1 MTVITE
7 EQLGNPAI
15 YQYLLKLVGEE
26 GLELLRRWSD
36 VEYARRWIEAKLSS
50 EDLKASDKARF
61 LAESRRSDEELTGAE
76 RSDEEIAELTGI
88 NLNSVRHTLYNLYE
102 HRLAEY
108 RRIKNNET
116 GWLTYLWLMR
126 MDHMNMVLRNEVEV
140 AAGKLAGR
148 LRYDEA
154 NDFYQCKNCGI
165 TTTFNNAMTTNFSCP
180 HCGTMLVHFDD
191 ELIVAALKKRLAKMQ
206 TALDNA

>member
-7 EQLGNPAI
+7 DQLGNPAI

-36 VEYARRWIEAKLSS
+36 ISYARRWVEEKLSS
-50 EDLKASDKARF
+50 EDLKAADKARF
-61 LAESRRSDEELTGAE
+61 LAESKRSDEELIEAE
-76 RSDEEIAELTGI
+76 RSDEEIAEITGI

-126 MDHMNMVLRNEVEV
+126 MDHMNMVLRNEMEV

-165 TTTFNNAMTTNFSCP
+165 TTTFNNAMMTNFACP
-180 HCGTMLVHFDD
+180 QCETMLVHFDD

>member
-7 EQLGNPAI
+7 AQLGNPAI
-15 YQYLLKLVGEE
+15 YQYLLKLVGED

-36 VEYARRWIEAKLSS
+36 ITYERKWIAAKLAD
-50 EDLKASDKARF
+50 EELKASERTRF
-61 LAESRRSDEELTGAE
+61 LAESERSDEELISAE
-76 RSDEEIAELTGI
+76 RSDEEIAELTEV

-108 RRIKNNET
+108 RRIKNSET

-126 MDHMNMVLRNEVEV
+126 MDNLSIVLKAEMEV
-140 AAGKLAGR
+140 AAGKLASR

-165 TTTFNNAMTTNFSCP
+165 TTTFNNAMTTNFACS

-191 ELIVAALKKRLAKMQ
+191 ELVVAALKKRLTKMQ
-206 TALDNA
+206 TALNNA

>member
-36 VEYARRWIEAKLSS
+36 ITYERKWIAAKLAN
-50 EDLKASDKARF
+50 EELKASERARF
-61 LAESRRSDEELTGAE
+61 LAESKCSDEELISAE
-76 RSDEEIAELTGI
+76 RSDEEIAELTEI

-116 GWLTYLWLMR
+116 GWLTYL
-126 MDHMNMVLRNEVEV
+126 
-140 AAGKLAGR
+140 
-148 LRYDEA
+148 
-154 NDFYQCKNCGI
+154 
-165 TTTFNNAMTTNFSCP
+165 
-180 HCGTMLVHFDD
+180 
-191 ELIVAALKKRLAKMQ
+191 
-206 TALDNA
+206 

>member
-36 VEYARRWIEAKLSS
+36 ISYARRWVEDKLSS
-50 EDLKASDKARF
+50 EDLKAADKARF
-61 LAESRRSDEELTGAE
+61 LAESRRSDEELIEAE
-76 RSDEEIAELTGI
+76 RSDEEIAEITGI

-126 MDHMNMVLRNEVEV
+126 MDHMNMVLRNEMEV
-140 AAGKLAGR
+140 AAGKLAAR

-165 TTTFNNAMTTNFSCP
+165 TTTFNNAMMTNFACP
-180 HCGTMLVHFDD
+180 QCGTMLVHFDD

>member
-36 VEYARRWIEAKLSS
+36 ISYARRWVEDKLSS
-50 EDLKASDKARF
+50 EDLKAADKARF
-61 LAESRRSDEELTGAE
+61 LAESRRSDEELIEAE
-76 RSDEEIAELTGI
+76 RSDEEIAEITGI

-126 MDHMNMVLRNEVEV
+126 MDHMNMVLRNEMEV
-140 AAGKLAGR
+140 AAGKLAAR

-165 TTTFNNAMTTNFSCP
+165 TTTFNNAMMTNFACP
-180 HCGTMLVHFDD
+180 QCGTMLVHFDD

-206 TALDNA
+206 SALDNA

>member
-36 VEYARRWIEAKLSS
+36 ISYARRWVEDKLSS
-50 EDLKASDKARF
+50 EDLKAADNARF
-61 LAESRRSDEELTGAE
+61 LAESRRSDEELIEAE
-76 RSDEEIAELTGI
+76 RSDEEIAEITGI

-126 MDHMNMVLRNEVEV
+126 MDHMNMVLRNEMEV
-140 AAGKLAGR
+140 AAGKLAAR

-165 TTTFNNAMTTNFSCP
+165 TTTFNNAMMTNFACP
-180 HCGTMLVHFDD
+180 QCGTMLVHFDD

>member
-26 GLELLRRWSD
+26 GLELIRRWSD
-36 VEYARRWIEAKLSS
+36 ISYARRWVEEKLSS
-50 EDLKASDKARF
+50 EDLKAFDKARF
-61 LAESRRSDEELTGAE
+61 LAESKRSDEELIEVE
-76 RSDEEIAELTGI
+76 RSDEEIAEITDI

-126 MDHMNMVLRNEVEV
+126 MDHMNMVLRNEMEV
-140 AAGKLAGR
+140 AAGKLAAR

-165 TTTFNNAMTTNFSCP
+165 TTTFNNAMMTNFACP
-180 HCGTMLVHFDD
+180 QCGTMLVHFDD

>member
-36 VEYARRWIEAKLSS
+36 ISYARRWVEEKLSS
-50 EDLKASDKARF
+50 EDLKAADKARF
-61 LAESRRSDEELTGAE
+61 LAESKRSDEELIEAE
-76 RSDEEIAELTGI
+76 RSDEEIAEITGI

-126 MDHMNMVLRNEVEV
+126 MDHMNMVLRNEMEI
-140 AAGKLAGR
+140 AAGKLAAR

-165 TTTFNNAMTTNFSCP
+165 TTTFNNAMMTNFACP
-180 HCGTMLVHFDD
+180 QCGTMLVHFDD